1 MSMPRPELQP
11 TQEQRMM
18 VKQYAALGVPQEH
31 IARKVGIRSPKT
43 LRLHYR
49 EELDLG
55 QVEANATIAGA
66 LYKKAKDGH
75 VDAQKFWLKNR
86 AGWKDGS
93 GTAQSAPSI
102 PPFIVTGPE
111 EPKS

>member
-1 MSMPRPELQP
+1 MVEASTKSPRSAEPRRTSMPRPKLQP

-18 VKQYAALGVPQEH
+18 VKQFAALGVAQEH

-66 LYKKAKDGH
+66 LYKKAKEGH
-75 VDAQKFWLKNR
+75 VDAQKFWLTNR
-86 AGWKDGS
+86 AGWGRVVS
-93 GTAQSAPSI
+93 PIQT
-102 PPFIVTGPE
+102 T
-111 EPKS
+111 